1 MDAYKLWVRT
11 NREFVRSLESLA
23 NGITWLL
30 PERFSNSEIGPEAVY
45 AVLGIVGTVNQH
57 IIDTAPPPGRGF
69 PVKPEKS
76 GFPWSLFVS
85 ILKDAE
91 TVVEVGAQ
99 HLFGEKGKWN
109 FLAVAEGVKALVRLA
124 AFRDSG
130 YRMLLQGGEVVNE
143 EKILDVPE
151 DYGGGMRANGW
162 PGGYVRNGHQNGY
175 SKNHNGIVPKNLEG
189 RAMSALSRF
198 GENAKMA
205 LDPMLLNRLRHPFEP
220 PALVVEKPTLSSIWS
235 EKGLSGR
242 LFFVGEILSILRP
255 LIYVMFIRKY
265 GIRSWKPWLVSL
277 AVDLSSMSI
286 LLHAASRP
294 HRVGVKFYQL
304 STSEKDELKRRKL
317 IWALYIMRDPFFTKY
332 TKHHLEKA
340 DRYLSPVPLFGFL
353 TAKVVELIVGAQTRY
368 TYTSGS

>member
-30 PERFSNSEIGPEAVY
+30 PERFSNSEIGPKQGYVLDFFLFLSSFFLGGAVY

-69 PVKPEKS
+69 RWCS
-76 GFPWSLFVS
+76 AFVR
-85 ILKDAE
+85 
-91 TVVEVGAQ
+91 
-99 HLFGEKGKWN
+99 EKGKWN

-151 DYGGGMRANGW
+151 DYGGES
-162 PGGYVRNGHQNGY
+162 GGESYVCTEQ
-175 SKNHNGIVPKNLEG
+175 
-189 RAMSALSRF
+189 F

-235 EKGLSGR
+235 EKGLSGH
-242 LFFVGEILSILRP
+242 
-255 LIYVMFIRKY
+255 
-265 GIRSWKPWLVSL
+265 
-277 AVDLSSMSI
+277 LSSMSI